1 MKTSIKFQ
9 HVFLL
14 FSFFA
19 LVACQPKMEDETSA
33 NTPKAPT
40 MTTHAATFMGNV
52 KAIKQHI
59 AAGSDLNVKDDYG
72 STPLNIAVTF
82 EKTEIAKLLIDAGA
96 DLSIQ
101 SADGSTALHTASFL
115 GRTELVEALLKAG
128 ADTEAQNSFGSTPLA
143 SIEVPFEQAKPI
155 YDQLSKDLGPLGFKL
170 DYDELENARPVIA
183 EMIKTYQ

>member
-1 MKTSIKFQ
+1 
-9 HVFLL
+9 
-14 FSFFA
+14 
-19 LVACQPKMEDETSA
+19 
-33 NTPKAPT
+33 
-40 MTTHAATFMGNV
+40 MGNV